1 MWHFDEKISTKPTTI
16 TVPAGI
22 TLLFQLL
29 YTTHIEN
36 DLNEKE
42 HFISS
47 LMMKGVQTT
56 HHDCEMVLVTRRP
69 EGPPHLTPI
78 RTTATYAKCNVL

>member
-1 MWHFDEKISTKPTTI
+1 MSVEHFCKLTLSLSLDGTLPVWHFDEKISTKPTTI

-47 LMMKGVQTT
+47 LMM
-56 HHDCEMVLVTRRP
+56 
-69 EGPPHLTPI
+69 
-78 RTTATYAKCNVL
+78 